1 MGFLFHCTLPFG
13 GTSYSALV
21 SGSPRVGSVFPFFL
35 RLGIFGYSSSW
46 LSRTIQLLEYQILW
60 DGNHNDPAL
69 SCGLHCGFSPP
80 VSFLG
85 VSIYFLK
92 CLTSKVSFYD
102 VVMSRICRRARH
114 RLCHSG
120 TVPQVESLWKQYK
133 SFHPMHRLRCDGRQ
147 CTEI

>member
-1 MGFLFHCTLPFG
+1 MPWFQDPQGLGLFSLFSSDWELLGTLP
-13 GTSYSALV
+13 
-21 SGSPRVGSVFPFFL
+21 P
-35 RLGIFGYSSSW
+35 GY
-46 LSRTIQLLEYQILW
+46 
-60 DGNHNDPAL
+60 PAL

-85 VSIYFLK
+85 VSIHFLK

-114 RLCHSG
+114 RLCPSD
-120 TVPQVESLWKQYK
+120 TVAQVESLWKQYK

-147 CTEI
+147 CTEIHIQYSELQSNNTTLWRRRGSNPQPDHPR